1 MKKILYTVCSANHLA
16 HSRTMVESFLRQ
28 HPDYGCTIV
37 LVDRVD
43 GRFDPAD
50 MLPGRLREVESLG
63 IEGFSEMAERY
74 SVIELNCAV
83 KAFAAQTLF
92 REESPDILLY
102 LDSDIWVTNPLTE
115 MEAALADHSL
125 LLTPHILS
133 PMPDNTHLPRERD
146 MLRSGVFN
154 AGFLAMRNCPE
165 THRFLEWWSDHMRT
179 ECHYDFAMGMGV
191 DQLWLNLAPIFFP
204 KASVFQHPGANVAY
218 WNVHER
224 ALEKTTDGYRV
235 NGSHP
240 LLFLHIS
247 GYSPNRPERLSRHQ
261 DRYSLDELPVWN
273 DLLNSYVERLRAHG
287 LERFTAMPCL
297 YVKPVRR
304 STGFMRMVNRML
316 SPLGLRM
323 VNATGA

>member
-1 MKKILYTVCSANHLA
+1 MKKIVYTVCSANHLA
-16 HSRTMVESFLRQ
+16 HSRTMVESFLRH
-28 HPDYGCTIV
+28 HPDYGCTVV

-43 GRFDPAD
+43 GRFDPAE
-50 MLPGRLREVESLG
+50 MLPGRVREVESLG
-63 IEGFSEMAERY
+63 IEGFSDMAARY

-83 KAFAAQTLF
+83 KAFAAMALF

-102 LDSDIWVTNPLTE
+102 LDSDIWVTHPLTE
-115 MEAALADHSL
+115 VEDALAGHSL
-125 LLTPHILS
+125 LMTPHILS
-133 PMPDNTHLPRERD
+133 PMPDNARLPLERD

-154 AGFLAMRNCPE
+154 AGFLAMRNCEE
-165 THRFLEWWSDHMRT
+165 THRFLEWWAGHMRT

-191 DQLWLNLAPIFFP
+191 DQLWLNLVPLFFP
-204 KASVFQHPGANVAY
+204 GASVFQHPGANVAY
-218 WNVHER
+218 WNLHER
-224 ALEKTTDGYRV
+224 NLARTPEGYRV

-247 GYSPNRPERLSRHQ
+247 GYSPDRPDTLSRHQ
-261 DRYSLDELPVWN
+261 DRFSLEQLPVWK
-273 DLLNSYVERLRAHG
+273 DLLDEYVQRLRANK
-287 LERFTAMPCL
+287 LERFRSMPCL

-316 SPLGLRM
+316 SPLGIRL